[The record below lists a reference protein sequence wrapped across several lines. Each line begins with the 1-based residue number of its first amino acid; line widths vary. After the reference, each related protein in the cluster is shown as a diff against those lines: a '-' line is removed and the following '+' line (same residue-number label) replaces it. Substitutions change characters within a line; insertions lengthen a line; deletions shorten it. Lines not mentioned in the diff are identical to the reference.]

1 MSNRT
6 LQSITALRPGLA
18 PPVVEDKQA
27 APRRPVL
34 SEARISGVA
43 APAVERRAISR
54 QGGLRLVRMPEVK
67 AICGL
72 SRSSIYHL
80 IQEGRFPAPVA
91 IGGRA
96 RAWIK
101 HEVEGWVAQRI
112 RASRPHA

>member
-1 MSNRT
+1 MRKQT
-6 LQSITALRPGLA
+6 LHSVTALRPGLA
-18 PPVVEDKQA
+18 PVIEVKQA
-27 APRRPVL
+27 TPRRSYL
-34 SEARISGVA
+34 SDAKNQGEA
-43 APAVERRAISR
+43 APATERRAVTR
-54 QGGLRLVRMPEVK
+54 QGGLLLVRMPEVK

-80 IQEGRFPAPVA
+80 IQEGNFPAPFA

>member
-6 LQSITALRPGLA
+6 LHSMTALRPGLVPA
-18 PPVVEDKQA
+18 VTEGKKAV
-27 APRRPVL
+27 PRHPYL
-34 SEARISGVA
+34 SETSISGLA
-43 APAVERRAISR
+43 APAAERRAVSR
-54 QGGLRLVRMPEVK
+54 QSGLLLVRMPEVK

-80 IQEGRFPAPVA
+80 IQEGRFPASVA

>member
-1 MSNRT
+1 MSKQI
-6 LQSITALRPGLA
+6 LHSVTALRPALA
-18 PPVVEDKQA
+18 PVIEANQT
-27 APRRPVL
+27 APRHPFL
-34 SEARISGVA
+34 SEAKSSGTA
-43 APAVERRAISR
+43 APAAERRAVIR
-54 QGGLRLVRMPEVK
+54 QGGLLLVRMPEVK

-80 IQEGRFPAPVA
+80 IQEGNFPAPVA

>member
-6 LQSITALRPGLA
+6 LQSLTALRSGLGLA
-18 PPVVEDKQA
+18 VIEDKQA
-27 APRRPVL
+27 APPHPAL
-34 SEARISGVA
+34 SEDRISGVA
-43 APAVERRAISR
+43 APAAERREAPR
-54 QGGLRLVRMPEVK
+54 QGRLLLVRMPEVK

-112 RASRPHA
+112 RASRPQA

>member
-1 MSNRT
+1 
-6 LQSITALRPGLA
+6 
-18 PPVVEDKQA
+18 
-27 APRRPVL
+27 
-34 SEARISGVA
+34 
-43 APAVERRAISR
+43 
-54 QGGLRLVRMPEVK
+54 MPEVK

-80 IQEGRFPAPVA
+80 IQQGHFPAPVA

-112 RASRPHA
+112 RASRPQA

>member
-6 LQSITALRPGLA
+6 LHATTALRPGLA
-18 PPVVEDKQA
+18 PVVEDKQA
-27 APRRPVL
+27 PPRRPNL
-34 SEARISGVA
+34 SGANNTGAA
-43 APAVERRAISR
+43 APAAERRAVSR
-54 QGGLRLVRMPEVK
+54 QGGLLLVRMPEVK
-67 AICGL
+67 TICGL

-80 IQEGRFPAPVA
+80 IQQGHFPAPVA

-112 RASRPHA
+112 RASRPQA

>member
-1 MSNRT
+1 
-6 LQSITALRPGLA
+6 
-18 PPVVEDKQA
+18 
-27 APRRPVL
+27 
-34 SEARISGVA
+34 
-43 APAVERRAISR
+43 
-54 QGGLRLVRMPEVK
+54 MPEVK

-112 RASRPHA
+112 RASRPQA